1 MAVAEVSV
9 VPVGTGSAS
18 ISDYVA
24 RAVNI
29 VKESGLKYELSS
41 MATNIEGDVPEIME
55 VVRKIHE
62 SAFEQGAVRV
72 LTSLKIDDR
81 HDKALTMDGKKA
93 AVMNK
98 TRAFAR

>member
-1 MAVAEVSV
+1 MAVAEISV

-24 RAVNI
+24 RAFKI
-29 VKESGLKYELSS
+29 VKASGLKYELSS
-41 MATNIEGDVPEIME
+41 MATNLEGDIPDIME

-81 HDKALTMDGKKA
+81 RDKPLTMEGKKS
-93 AVMNK
+93 AVTRK
-98 TRAFAR
+98 T

>member
-24 RAVNI
+24 GAFKIVRA
-29 VKESGLKYELSS
+29 SGLKYELSS
-41 MATNIEGDVPEIME
+41 MSTNLEGDVPKIME
-55 VVRKIHE
+55 VVRQIHD

-81 HDKALTMDGKKA
+81 RDKPLTMDGKRA
-93 AVMNK
+93 AVMSK
-98 TRAFAR
+98 I

>member
-18 ISDYVA
+18 ISDFVA
-24 RAVNI
+24 GAFKI
-29 VKESGLKYELSS
+29 VKGSGLKYELSS
-41 MATNIEGDVPEIME
+41 MSTNLEGDIPKIMD

-62 SAFEQGAVRV
+62 NAFEQGAVRV

-81 HDKALTMDGKKA
+81 RDKPLTMDGKKA
-93 AVMNK
+93 AVVSK
-98 TRAFAR
+98 T

>member
-1 MAVAEVSV
+1 MAVAEISV

-24 RAVNI
+24 KAFKI

-41 MATNIEGDVPEIME
+41 MATNLEGEITDIME
-55 VVRKIHE
+55 VARRIHE

-81 HDKALTMDGKKA
+81 RDKPLTIDGKKS
-93 AVMNK
+93 AVMSK
-98 TRAFAR
+98 G

>member
-18 ISDYVA
+18 ISQYVA
-24 RAVNI
+24 AAFKI

-41 MATNIEGDVPEIME
+41 MATNLEGDVLEIME

-72 LTSLKIDDR
+72 LTALKIDDR
-81 HDKALTMDGKKA
+81 RDKPLTIDGKKG
-93 AVMNK
+93 AVISK
-98 TRAFAR
+98 T

>member
-1 MAVAEVSV
+1 MAVAEISV

-24 RAVNI
+24 RAFKI

-41 MATNIEGDVPEIME
+41 MATNLEGDIPDIME

-81 HDKALTMDGKKA
+81 RDKPLTMEGKKS
-93 AVMNK
+93 AVTRK
-98 TRAFAR
+98 T

>member
-24 RAVNI
+24 KAFQI
-29 VKESGLKYELSS
+29 VRESGLKYELSS
-41 MATNIEGDVPEIME
+41 MATNLEGDIPEIME

-72 LTSLKIDDR
+72 LTALKIDDR
-81 HDKALTMDGKKA
+81 RDKPLTMEGKRA
-93 AVMNK
+93 AVMDK
-98 TRAFAR
+98 S

>member
-1 MAVAEVSV
+1 MAVAEISV

-24 RAVNI
+24 RAFKI
-29 VKESGLKYELSS
+29 VRESGLKYELSS
-41 MATNIEGDVPEIME
+41 MATNLEGDIPDIVA

-81 HDKALTMDGKKA
+81 RDKPLTMDGKKS
-93 AVMNK
+93 AVMTK
-98 TRAFAR
+98 A

>member
-1 MAVAEVSV
+1 MAVGEVSV

-18 ISDYVA
+18 ISNYVA
-24 RAVNI
+24 VAFKI

-41 MATNIEGDVPEIME
+41 MSTNLEGDIPAIMD
-55 VVRKIHE
+55 VVSKIHE

-81 HDKALTMDGKKA
+81 RDKPLTIDGKKA
-93 AVMNK
+93 AVTNK
-98 TRAFAR
+98 P

>member
-1 MAVAEVSV
+1 MAVAEISV

-24 RAVNI
+24 RAFKI

-41 MATNIEGDVPEIME
+41 MATNLEGDIPDIMD

-81 HDKALTMDGKKA
+81 RDKPLTMDGKKS
-93 AVMNK
+93 AVTSK
-98 TRAFAR
+98 T

>member
-1 MAVAEVSV
+1 MVAEISV

-24 RAVNI
+24 RAFKI
-29 VKESGLKYELSS
+29 VRESGLKYELSS
-41 MATNIEGDVPEIME
+41 MATNLEGDIPDIVA

-81 HDKALTMDGKKA
+81 RDKPLTMDGKKS
-93 AVMNK
+93 AVMTK
-98 TRAFAR
+98 A